1 MDYSKSIYQV
11 VNKQTNE
18 VVSEGLAYAPLEKD
32 YADSGHLYFIR
43 NTQTG
48 VEWEIPE

>member
-1 MDYSKSIYQV
+1 MYENVYQV
-11 VNKQTNE
+11 VNKQTGK
-18 VVSEGLAYAPLEKD
+18 VVSEGLAYEPLDKD